1 MDECKLIEEPYSNQK
16 GWFKKA
22 TGDLEIAK
30 IEDIPPSGAFNR
42 KAIRLRR
49 LAVRQRSTLP
59 RG

>member
-42 KAIRLRR
+42 KTIRLRK
-49 LAVRQRSTLP
+49 LAVRQRST
-59 RG
+59 